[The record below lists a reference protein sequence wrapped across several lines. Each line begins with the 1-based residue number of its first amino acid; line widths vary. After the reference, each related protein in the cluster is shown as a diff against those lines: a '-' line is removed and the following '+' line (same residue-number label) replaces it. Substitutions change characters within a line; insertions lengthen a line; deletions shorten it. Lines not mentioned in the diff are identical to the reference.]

1 MLLSEKN
8 ITRLIAYGPFIFIP
22 SVVVMLTLM
31 VINTHLS
38 IYKKNVQNIEIGL
51 QNSEKKAI
59 QSKVDSV
66 VDLVV
71 YQNSIIKE
79 KLLARVKSRV
89 NNAYETATALYEKYK
104 DKKTPQ
110 ELQELIITALRPLV
124 WNDGESFIFILDY
137 EGMFRL
143 APKYLNHLEGSSI
156 INFQDALGRF
166 VIQEE
171 IRMCKNNQEGFL
183 KDTFTKPN
191 DSLGRFHEQVAFVK
205 AFGHY
210 NWYLGSSEYV
220 SSASKK
226 SDEELLQTISK
237 INTDN
242 ENYFFVM
249 NSKGDVLS
257 YKQKSALVGHNLLEN
272 EDIDIQTAGRV
283 IQGALEVQNR
293 AFVSYEWM
301 NDVTQKKETKYSY
314 VHAVKESDWI
324 IESGFYNSTLKK
336 IADIKAQELYSN
348 YLKEFENI
356 LFIAFIIIIISLIVS
371 YFISRLI
378 KKSFSEYKKEIN
390 SKNMKLLKLNDTLEE
405 KVKLR
410 TQELREQKNILHHQA
425 NHDSLTT
432 LPNRALFTDR
442 LMQGTLKA
450 KRYQKK
456 LALLFIDLDRFKI
469 INDTLGHEIGDG
481 VLKEAAKR
489 LTSIIRDEDTVS
501 RLGGDEFTIIMQELI
516 NEKDASIL
524 AQKVINALVEPFVI
538 NEHIL
543 HISSSIGI
551 SLYPKDATDIEEL
564 LRHSDAAMYKAK
576 EQGRNNFQF
585 YSI

>member
-1 MLLSEKN
+1 MLLTEKN

-22 SVVVMLTLM
+22 SVVIMLTLM

-38 IYKKNVQNIEIGL
+38 IYKKNVQSIEIGL

-59 QSKVDSV
+59 QSKVDGV
-66 VDLVV
+66 VDLVA

-79 KLLARVKSRV
+79 KLLLRVKSRV
-89 NNAYETATALYEKYK
+89 DNAYETAAALYEKYK

-143 APKYLNHLEGSSI
+143 APKYLSHLEGSSI

-171 IRMCKNNQEGFL
+171 IAMCKNNQEGFL

-191 DSLGRFHEQVAFVK
+191 DASCKFHEQVAYVK

-210 NWYLGSSEYV
+210 NWYLGSSEYLET
-220 SSASKK
+220 ASKK
-226 SDEELLQTISK
+226 SDEELLQTIGK
-237 INTDN
+237 INTEND
-242 ENYFFVM
+242 NYFFVM
-249 NSKGDVLS
+249 NSKGDVLLH
-257 YKQKSALVGHNLLEN
+257 KQKSALVGHNLLEN
-272 EDIDIQTAGRV
+272 EDIDIQMAGRV
-283 IQGALEVQNR
+283 IQGALEIENR
-293 AFVSYEWM
+293 AFISYEWM
-301 NDVTQKKETKYSY
+301 NDATHKKETKHSY
-314 VHAVKESDWI
+314 IHAVKESDWI
-324 IESGFYNSTLKK
+324 IESGFYDSTLKK

-356 LFIAFIIIIISLIVS
+356 LFIAFVIIIISLIIS
-371 YFISRLI
+371 YLISRFI
-378 KKSFSEYKKEIN
+378 KKSFNEYKKEIN
-390 SKNMKLLKLNDTLEE
+390 TKSLKLLKLNDTLEE
-405 KVKLR
+405 TVKVR
-410 TQELREQKNILHHQA
+410 TQQLHEQKNILYHQA

-442 LMQGTLKA
+442 LTQGTLKA

-469 INDTLGHEIGDG
+469 INDTLGHDIGDA
-481 VLKEAAKR
+481 VLKETAKR
-489 LTSIIRDEDTVS
+489 LASIVRDEDTVS

-516 NEKDASIL
+516 HEEDASIL
-524 AQKVINALVEPFVI
+524 AQKVINALVEPIVV

-543 HISSSIGI
+543 YISSSIGI
-551 SLYPKDATDIEEL
+551 SLYPKDATEVEDL

-576 EQGRNNFQF
+576 EKGRNNFQF
-585 YSI
+585 YSM